1 MYTVLYDNLHS
12 ITIFT
17 VYYSPRT
24 IHHVLSE
31 TPDTVTLTLWHRVT
45 LFRTPFLSSFFQQVK
60 GIRSPPTGFLNAL
73 NKVSEANFPERL
85 HKCVMFPVGGVV
97 LALVKT
103 AMWFVAEET
112 RAKFAFSNDLR
123 KIEAAVGLAAR
134 DMGEGVA
141 NLILGN
147 AFYSI
152 TDEDRAA
159 AKTENDEDDDDL

>member
-1 MYTVLYDNLHS
+1 MACHTTSYT
-12 ITIFT
+12 
-17 VYYSPRT
+17 
-24 IHHVLSE
+24 LS
-31 TPDTVTLTLWHRVT
+31 
-45 LFRTPFLSSFFQQVK
+45 LSSFSQQVK

-123 KIEAAVGLAAR
+123 KIEAAAGLAAR

-152 TDEDRAA
+152 TAEDRAA
-159 AKTENDEDDDDL
+159 AKMGNDEDDDDL